1 MRYIATGTGHSG
13 TGYVARLLSSAGLR
27 VGHEAVFRA
36 NGSKDYHKRVGFDW
50 DGDSSWAAAPFVRDW
65 PEATII
71 HAVRHPLATIQSLTL
86 NATGGDNHLW
96 QNEHIALELPHTGVQ
111 RIRRQT
117 QYWLRWNALIAELRP
132 DALLYRVE
140 DRTALLDRLGLE
152 QTTAWDDNKYNHH
165 GTHDAWTWAD
175 LPDDLVGE
183 VKEAAKWMG
192 YDPA

>member
-13 TGYVARLLSSAGLR
+13 TGYVSRLLSSCGLR

-36 NGSKDYHKRVGFDW
+36 NGTTEYHSDVAGAW

-86 NATGGDNHLW
+86 NNTGPANHEW
-96 QNEHIALELPHTGVQ
+96 QNAFVGIDLPHTGKQ

-117 QYWLRWNALIAELRP
+117 QYWVRWNALIAELRP
-132 DALLYRVE
+132 DAVLYRVE
-140 DRTALLDRLGLE
+140 DRVALLERLGLE
-152 QTTAWDDNKYNHH
+152 QTTLWDDNRYNHH
-165 GTHDAWTWAD
+165 GEHEPWTWDD
-175 LPDDLVGE
+175 LPSDLVGE
-183 VKEAAKWMG
+183 VQEAAKWMG
-192 YDPA
+192 YE